1 MKLRTRLFI
10 SFLSLT
16 IVPILIIVM
25 AFFLFTYVQ
34 KQEMQH
40 YYGIEL
46 EGYESLS
53 NSSKILTRLTSDV
66 YETLVKAVEE
76 DVECFRYEPFW
87 ITTNEE
93 LKKQSSYFI
102 VRNDD
107 KILYN
112 GCSDDNI
119 YLIYSLP
126 KFGENLTK
134 TSGSRY
140 IANENVLVRSIDF
153 YFEDGSQGSAFIVT
167 SVDQMIPQLQ
177 HLFSRM
183 AIAIVVIIVA
193 TGAMFIIWTYRSLV
207 SPIKDLQSA
216 VHNIAEGDLDFE
228 MQSKKGSLEF
238 VMLVEDFEKMRQQ
251 LKLSQEEKRKYDE
264 ESRELIANISH
275 DLKTPMTSIKGY
287 IEGIRDGV
295 ADTPEKLN
303 RYLGTIYNKTTEMNR
318 LVTELNVY
326 SRIET
331 NQIPYNFIN
340 MNISDYFTD
349 CVSDLAIDLKEKN
362 IDLNYYDKTNGDVIV
377 KADPEQIA
385 RVVNNIIGNS
395 AKYMDKEHGI
405 INIVLEKKDNE
416 VIVTMEDNG
425 QGIAEDELPRI
436 FERFYRADASR
447 NSKQGGSGI
456 GLSIV
461 KKIIADHGGKIWAES
476 EEKVGTTIH
485 FSLKEYQE
493 EENE

>member
-1 MKLRTRLFI
+1 
-10 SFLSLT
+10 
-16 IVPILIIVM
+16 
-25 AFFLFTYVQ
+25 
-34 KQEMQH
+34 MQH

-66 YETLVKAVEE
+66 YETLVTAAKE
-76 DVECFRYEPFW
+76 DVECFKYEPFW
-87 ITTNEE
+87 VATNEE
-93 LKKQSSYFI
+93 LKKQSSYLI

-112 GCSDDNI
+112 GCPEDNL

-140 IANENVLVRSIDF
+140 IANENVLVRAIDF
-153 YFEDGSQGSAFIVT
+153 YFEDGSKGSAFIVT
-167 SVDQMIPQLQ
+167 NVDQMIPQLQ

-183 AIAIVVIIVA
+183 TGAIVVIILM
-193 TGAMFIIWTYRSLV
+193 TGAIFVIWTYRSLV
-207 SPIKDLQSA
+207 SPIKELQSA
-216 VHNIAEGDLDFE
+216 VHNIAEGDLSFE
-228 MQSKKGSLEF
+228 LKKKKGSLEF

-251 LKLSQEEKRKYDE
+251 LKLSQEEKRKYYE

-295 ADTPEKLN
+295 ADTPEKLY

-326 SRIET
+326 SNIET
-331 NQIPYNFIN
+331 NQIPYNFII

-349 CVSDLAIDLKEKN
+349 CVNDLAIDLKEKN
-362 IDLNYYDKTNGDVIV
+362 IDLNYCDNTDGHILV

-385 RVVNNIIGNS
+385 RVVNNIVGNS
-395 AKYMDKEHGI
+395 AKYMDKDHGI
-405 INIVLEKKDNE
+405 INITLKESVEG
-416 VIVTMEDNG
+416 VIVKMEDNG

-461 KKIIADHGGKIWAES
+461 KKIITDHGGNIWAES
-476 EEKVGTTIH
+476 REKVGTTIY
-485 FSLKEYQE
+485 FSLRKYQE
-493 EENE
+493 ENNE